1 MIARSNYTVRIVERK
16 YDAHD
21 DNVDVCVYFDQ
32 QKYCATFFTIRNMQ
46 SIMRHYQQTG
56 ECAGGRYFW
65 AADAIIVDRIDQ
77 ETIETVVADM
87 LRSGEFE
94 GAFSGPHSADI
105 EIET

>member
-1 MIARSNYTVRIVERK
+1 MVDSSRYTVKVVDRN
-16 YDAHD
+16 YDVHN

-32 QKYCATFFTIRNMQ
+32 CKYCATFFTIRNIE
-46 SIMRHYQQTG
+46 SIMRSYRETG

-77 ETIETVVADM
+77 KTIETVVADM

-94 GAFSGPHSADI
+94 RAFSGPHSTDA
-105 EIET
+105 ELET